1 MPLVHCLMESDMLLT
16 PMYQPLRFA
25 FSTIALGFLAL
36 PLMADSVNG
45 TIQLDGKAYPL
56 NQAIGVRV
64 ASPFLAGALVTRVA
78 FSDAAITQDQLR
90 SNMGIMTRMKQSPIH
105 GVSMEFSDDRSYF
118 SLNIINSEQTA
129 SASLS
134 GTMEQFT
141 FKVHSP
147 QQVSGNFR
155 MPERS
160 LGGLRLAIDLN
171 FDVAISA
178 APVIDKGVIKKGAE
192 AQTLPSVK
200 AYLAMRRAV
209 QAVDI
214 PAIQKVARYPKDFE
228 GPDGLKF
235 VKMMK
240 EEEPNGIVV
249 VEAAEG
255 ADTATL
261 TITGNKAG
269 KQIRKTF
276 DMQLKDGRW
285 TTNNDNW
292 EAN

>member
-1 MPLVHCLMESDMLLT
+1 MESDMLLT

-25 FSTIALGFLAL
+25 FSTIVLGFLAL
-36 PLMADSVNG
+36 PLLADSVTG
-45 TIQLDGKAYPL
+45 TIHLDGKPYPL
-56 NQAIGVRV
+56 KQAIGVRV

-78 FSDAAITQDQLR
+78 FSDAAITQDQLI
-90 SNMGIMTRMKQSPIH
+90 SNMGLLMRMKQSPIH

-118 SLNIINSEQTA
+118 SLSIINSEQTA

-147 QQVSGNFR
+147 QQVSGTFR

-160 LGGLRLAIDLN
+160 LGGLRLAMDLD
-171 FDVAISA
+171 FDVAINA
-178 APVIDKGVIKKGAE
+178 APVIDKGFIKKGAE
-192 AQTLPSVK
+192 AQTLASVK
-200 AYLAMRRAV
+200 AYLAMRKAV

-214 PAIQKVARYPKDFE
+214 PAIQKVARFPDDFK

-235 VKMMK
+235 VKLMK
-240 EEEPNGIVV
+240 EEEPTGIVV
-249 VEAAEG
+249 VEASEG
-255 ADTATL
+255 QAIASL
-261 TITGNKAG
+261 TITGIREG
-269 KQIRKTF
+269 KQIRRTF